1 LLVSLIQSERP
12 KLGLKYLINQKGV
25 SMDRIKSVLIALVA
39 TATLAACASMTGVAL
54 APFTK
59 ANDGVLAGNNSMTL
73 YTFSKDVVG
82 SGKSVC
88 NGMCASNWPPLL
100 VEGSPAVAGAY
111 SVITRDD
118 GKKQLAFNGM
128 PLYFYVKDVKPGDKT
143 GDGRSDGAW
152 RIIKM

>member
-1 LLVSLIQSERP
+1 MNRMKSL
-12 KLGLKYLINQKGV
+12 
-25 SMDRIKSVLIALVA
+25 LIALVA
-39 TATLAACASMTGVAL
+39 TVTLAACASMTGVAL

-59 ANDGVLAGNNSMTL
+59 ANDGVLAGNNGMTL
-73 YTFSKDVVG
+73 YTYGKDVAS

-100 VEGSPAVAGAY
+100 VEGSAAVSGAY

-128 PLYFYVKDVKPGDKT
+128 PLYFYVKDVKPGDKI
-143 GDGRSDGAW
+143 GDGRSEGAW
-152 RIIKM
+152 QIIKM

>member
-1 LLVSLIQSERP
+1 M
-12 KLGLKYLINQKGV
+12 N
-25 SMDRIKSVLIALVA
+25 RIKNGLIALVA

-59 ANDGVLAGNNSMTL
+59 ANDGVLAGTNNMTL
-73 YTFSKDVVG
+73 YTYSKDVAG

-88 NGMCASNWPPLL
+88 NGMCATNWPPLL
-100 VEGSPAVAGAY
+100 VDASPAVSKGY

-128 PLYFYVKDVKPGDKT
+128 PLYFYAKDAKPGDKI
-143 GDGRSDGAW
+143 GDGRSEGAW
-152 RIIKM
+152 QIIKM

>member
-1 LLVSLIQSERP
+1 MNRML
-12 KLGLKYLINQKGV
+12 
-25 SMDRIKSVLIALVA
+25 SVLMALVA

-59 ANDGVLAGNNSMTL
+59 ANDGVLAGNNGMTL
-73 YTFSKDVVG
+73 YTYSKDAVG

-100 VEGSPAVAGAY
+100 VEGSSAISGDY

-128 PLYFYVKDVKPGDKT
+128 PLYFYIKDAKPGDKT
-143 GDGRSDGAW
+143 GDGRSEGAW

>member
-1 LLVSLIQSERP
+1 
-12 KLGLKYLINQKGV
+12 
-25 SMDRIKSVLIALVA
+25 MDRIKSVLIALVA

-73 YTFSKDVVG
+73 YTFSKDAVG

-100 VEGSPAVAGAY
+100 VEGSSAVAGAY

-143 GDGRSDGAW
+143 GDGRSEGAW

>member
-1 LLVSLIQSERP
+1 
-12 KLGLKYLINQKGV
+12 
-25 SMDRIKSVLIALVA
+25 MA

-59 ANDGVLAGNNSMTL
+59 ANDGVLAGNNNMTL
-73 YTFSKDVVG
+73 YTYSKDAAG

-88 NGMCASNWPPLL
+88 NGMCATNWPPLL
-100 VEGSPAVAGAY
+100 VDGSPAASSGY

-128 PLYFYVKDVKPGDKT
+128 PLYFYIKDTKPGDKI
-143 GDGRSDGAW
+143 GDGRSEGAW
-152 RIIKM
+152 KIIKM

>member
-1 LLVSLIQSERP
+1 MS
-12 KLGLKYLINQKGV
+12 
-25 SMDRIKSVLIALVA
+25 RIKSALMTLVA
-39 TATLAACASMTGVAL
+39 SATLAACASMTGVAL

-73 YTFSKDVVG
+73 YTYSKDVVG

-100 VEGSPAVAGAY
+100 VEGSPAMSGGY

-118 GKKQLAFNGM
+118 GKRQLTLNGM
-128 PLYFYVKDVKPGDKT
+128 PLYFYVKDVKPGDKI
-143 GDGRSDGAW
+143 GDGRSEGAW
-152 RIIKM
+152 QIIKM